1 MLEEVKFGLKLKV
14 SSKRLTAFAC
24 VEQTG
29 KVWLTKDSSQG
40 TDMELYYFDINKAR
54 EVAFNDEG
62 FKSDNHNIE
71 KYLEVG
77 CILSTKT
84 RGELN
89 SFDPCATIK
98 AHCCYDES
106 TGTMFSIV
114 SCENFALFYKFPHDI
129 EACRRVD
136 YCQAVTIQGANRI
149 FVINPD

>member
-1 MLEEVKFGLKLKV
+1 VLEEVKFGLKLKV
-14 SSKRLTAFAC
+14 NSKRLTAFAY

-40 TDMELYYFDINKAR
+40 TDMELYCFDINQAR

-62 FKSDNHNIE
+62 FNSDDHKIQ

-84 RGELN
+84 RGELD
-89 SFDPCATIK
+89 SFNPSATIK
-98 AHCCYDES
+98 AHCCYDKSIE
-106 TGTMFSIV
+106 TMFSIV

-129 EACRRVD
+129 VARQIVD
-136 YCQAVTIQGANRI
+136 YCQAVTI
-149 FVINPD
+149 